1 MTVIDITILVFVS
14 LELSNV
20 FMLYFFP
27 QAKKGNGVGVFNAL
41 HKSQNIPD
49 INDFVKYLIN
59 WVAGSKLIFIGLLI
73 VIIFNGN
80 TETKLYSLLIL
91 VLSISTFFWKL
102 YPLIKKMDQNNQ
114 ITPKGYSKKL
124 LWMIISFMV
133 IFLVEFIY
141 FLV

>member
-1 MTVIDITILVFVS
+1 MTVIDITLLVFAS

-27 QAKKGNGVGVFNAL
+27 QTKKGNGVGVFNAL

-49 INDFVKYLIN
+49 VNDFVKYLIN

-114 ITPKGYSKKL
+114 ITPKGYSKTL